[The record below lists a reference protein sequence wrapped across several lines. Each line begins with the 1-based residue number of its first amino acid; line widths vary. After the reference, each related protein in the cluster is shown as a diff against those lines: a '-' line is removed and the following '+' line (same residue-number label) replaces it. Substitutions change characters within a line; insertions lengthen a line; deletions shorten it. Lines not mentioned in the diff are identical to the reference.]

1 MNNYFGA
8 EPDEND
14 ENHPKERFPIWLK
27 ITGAIALGVG
37 IAILVCKFGFL
48 ILLAIWA
55 LIYVFGLL
63 IGKGW

>member
-1 MNNYFGA
+1 MNNFFGS
-8 EPDEND
+8 EPDENG

-27 ITGAIALGVG
+27 LTGAIALGVG
-37 IAILVCKFGFL
+37 IAILFCKFGFL